1 MKFTALCLA
10 ALLTGTGTAA
20 TIITETFAMNV
31 SVVIPDADLSG
42 MVQTIKPITNLASLD
57 RVTVTLVTSGG
68 WNGDLYAY
76 LWHDGVLSVL
86 INRPGRTAALPDG
99 AGLVGMSVE
108 FADAAFTDIH
118 LAPGAFTGSFQP
130 DGRDIHPLI
139 ALDTSP
145 RNDKLSDFLTT
156 NPGGDWKLFIADVAG
171 GDEATLVSWSI
182 SLTGPQAIPE
192 PGSGLLIIGA
202 LCWGLRRRRGRA
214 RLP

>member
-1 MKFTALCLA
+1 MKFTALCFA
-10 ALLTGTGTAA
+10 ALLTGTCTAA

-31 SVVIPDADLSG
+31 GVVIPDGDLSG
-42 MVQTIKPITNLASLD
+42 VVQTIAPNTTLASLD

-76 LWHDGVLSVL
+76 LWHNGVLSVL

-99 AGLVGMSVE
+99 AGVVGMSVE
-108 FADAAFTDIH
+108 FSDATFTDIH
-118 LAPGAFTGSFQP
+118 LASGAFTGGFQP
-130 DGRDIHPLI
+130 DGRDIHPLMS
-139 ALDTSP
+139 LDTSP

-156 NPGGDWKLFIADVAG
+156 NPGGDWKLFIADVAA

-192 PGSGLLIIGA
+192 PGSGLLGLLSTA
-202 LCWGLRRRRGRA
+202 FLLRRRRY
-214 RLP
+214 